1 MCTQQMGFLFA
12 LSVVGLFN
20 NSPLNY
26 DIIIVTTNE
35 VGEQFFEPL
44 WVARDLL
51 YVLQESHYQ
60 LLPKPSKLCKKQ
72 EYYFHLFDA
81 VCAFF
86 SILIVNVTFRLIAH

>member
-1 MCTQQMGFLFA
+1 MTINWARAVFWAMCTQQMGFLFA

-72 EYYFHLFDA
+72 EYTFHLNDA
-81 VCAFF
+81 VWAFF
-86 SILIVNVTFRLIAH
+86 QS

>member
-35 VGEQFFEPL
+35 VGEQFFGAVMGRQGLALCSPRKPL
-44 WVARDLL
+44 PTA
-51 YVLQESHYQ
+51 
-60 LLPKPSKLCKKQ
+60 SK
-72 EYYFHLFDA
+72 A
-81 VCAFF
+81 
-86 SILIVNVTFRLIAH
+86 I